1 MELNIFFVL
10 VRFLTIRS
18 HGMQSADLE
27 SGAGLQSYDQ
37 HNSLFVESFA
47 NFIKLK

>member
-18 HGMQSADLE
+18 HGMQSAELDCNHKISIIVYL
-27 SGAGLQSYDQ
+27 S
-37 HNSLFVESFA
+37 NRSLTS
-47 NFIKLK
+47 